1 MFDAYRVFRRKK
13 KKEKPRKKE
22 AEEEE
27 NSRQSI
33 LLYDVNDRLPY
44 LLMLHA
50 TGL

>member
-1 MFDAYRVFRRKK
+1 MHIVYL
-13 KKEKPRKKE
+13 KEKKRKRKTRKKE

-27 NSRQSI
+27 TSRQSL
-33 LLYDVNDRLPY
+33 LLYDANDRLPY

>member
-1 MFDAYRVFRRKK
+1 MHIVYLEEKKRKK
-13 KKEKPRKKE
+13 REKKE
-22 AEEEE
+22 AEEEK